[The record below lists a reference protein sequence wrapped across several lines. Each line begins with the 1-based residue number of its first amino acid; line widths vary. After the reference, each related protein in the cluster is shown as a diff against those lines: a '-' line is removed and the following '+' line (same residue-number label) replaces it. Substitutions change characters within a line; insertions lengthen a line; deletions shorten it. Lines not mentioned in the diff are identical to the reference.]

1 MSSTIT
7 KPEFDLF
14 REMIEKEC
22 GISIGD
28 EKAYLLE
35 TRLSRLLAEN
45 GCDTF
50 SQFYA
55 KTKMDLGLR
64 NKIIDA
70 MTTNETLWFR
80 DNSPYITLKEHLFPQ
95 YIDQI
100 RKGQRKQLR
109 IWSAA
114 CSSGQEPYSMAM
126 TAHELSRLG
135 KGSELVNG
143 GLSILATDLSTSV
156 LFIAKTGRY
165 DPISIS
171 RGMPEDLR
179 DRYFKQEGRVYV
191 LDQKIR
197 DMIQF
202 QQMNLM
208 KAFDGVG
215 KFDIVMLR
223 NVAIYFSAEFKINL
237 FKKITKVLN
246 PDGYLFLGASE
257 SLYGYSED
265 FNRLEYGNGTYYQV
279 KRSAL

>member
-7 KPEFDLF
+7 KTEFDLF

-35 TRLSRLLAEN
+35 TRLSRLLIEN
-45 GCDTF
+45 GCDNF
-50 SQFYA
+50 SQFYS
-55 KTKMDLGLR
+55 KTKTDLNLR
-64 NKIIDA
+64 TKIIDA

-80 DNSPYITLKEHLFPQ
+80 DNSPYVTLREHLFPQ
-95 YIDQI
+95 FIDQI
-100 RKGQRKQLR
+100 RKGQKKQFR
-109 IWSAA
+109 VWSAA
-114 CSSGQEPYSMAM
+114 CSSGQEPYSMSM
-126 TAHELSRLG
+126 IAHELARLG
-135 KGSELVNG
+135 KGAELING
-143 GLSILATDLSTSV
+143 GLSITATDLSSSV

-171 RGMPEDLR
+171 RGMPDDLR
-179 DRYFKQEGRVYV
+179 DRYFKQEGRVFV
-191 LDQKIR
+191 LDQKVR
-197 DMIQF
+197 DMVQF

-208 KAFDGVG
+208 KSFDGMG

-223 NVAIYFSAEFKINL
+223 NVAIYFSAEFKTNL
-237 FKKITKVLN
+237 FKKISKVLN

-265 FNRLEYGNGTYYQV
+265 YTRLEYGNGSYYQV

>member
-7 KPEFDLF
+7 KTEFDLF

-35 TRLSRLLAEN
+35 TRLSRLLIEN
-45 GCDTF
+45 GCDNF
-50 SQFYA
+50 SQFYS
-55 KTKMDLGLR
+55 KTKADLNLR
-64 NKIIDA
+64 TKIIDA

-80 DNSPYITLKEHLFPQ
+80 DNSPYVTLKEHLFPQ
-95 YIDQI
+95 FIDQI
-100 RKGQRKQLR
+100 RKGQKKQLR

-114 CSSGQEPYSMAM
+114 CSSGQEPYSMSII
-126 TAHELSRLG
+126 AHELSRLG

-143 GLSILATDLSTSV
+143 GLSITATDLSSSV

-171 RGMPEDLR
+171 RGMPDDLR
-179 DRYFKQEGRVYV
+179 DRYFKQEGRVFV
-191 LDQKIR
+191 LDQKVR
-197 DMIQF
+197 EMVQF

-208 KAFDGVG
+208 KSFDGMG

-237 FKKITKVLN
+237 FKKISKVLN

-265 FNRLEYGNGTYYQV
+265 YNRLEYGNSSYYQV

>member
-14 REMIEKEC
+14 RELIEKEC

-45 GCDTF
+45 GCDNF
-50 SQFYA
+50 SQFYT
-55 KTKMDLGLR
+55 KTKADLSLR

-80 DNSPYITLKEHLFPQ
+80 DNSPYVTLKEHLFPQ
-95 YIDQI
+95 FMDQI
-100 RKGQRKQLR
+100 RKGQKKQLR

-126 TAHELSRLG
+126 IAHELARLG
-135 KGSELVNG
+135 KGNELING
-143 GLSILATDLSTSV
+143 GLSITATDLSSSI

-179 DRYFKQEGRVYV
+179 DRYFKQEGRVFV
-191 LDQKIR
+191 LDQKVR
-197 DMIQF
+197 DLVQF

-208 KAFDGVG
+208 KSFDGLG

-237 FKKITKVLN
+237 FKKIARVLN

-265 FNRLEYGNGTYYQV
+265 FNRLEYGNGSYYQV